1 MKEKF
6 VRSIIFGLVLIS
18 MLTLAAC
25 SPAAPA
31 APAAKEPA
39 APAAP
44 AATNPAAPAAP
55 AAKATLVVV
64 NWKDYGSDNPEA
76 VKKFEEAN
84 NCTVVHEY
92 MASEEELLTKIR
104 TSGPGKYDVI
114 LPNAAVLPLAI
125 KDGLLE
131 EIDTAK
137 VSNFS
142 KIYKK
147 FVDLPE
153 SKKDGKFYA
162 LPWVW
167 GSTAIAYNTKKVT
180 EPITSMAVLWDAK
193 YKGHVGMRDDFNDA
207 IMSAAI
213 VLKQDPNNP
222 ADLEAIKQKLIEQKP
237 LNQTYWK
244 TGDEWSK
251 FFANEQIWIGLM
263 WSGQAASMKQEGQ
276 PIGFVVPQDGAIGWV
291 DNWAVVKGTK
301 NYDLALKFI
310 DYMISDEFQGNWVK
324 SGGPAPVNS
333 KVGDGLDEA
342 FKKDAGITEA
352 DLNRLYFISY
362 HEESVKKAWNE
373 LWQEVKAK

>member
-1 MKEKF
+1 MKEKL
-6 VRSIIFGLVLIS
+6 VRSFIFGLVLVS

-25 SPAAPA
+25 S
-31 APAAKEPA
+31 
-39 APAAP
+39 
-44 AATNPAAPAAP
+44 TAAPAAP

-104 TSGPGKYDVI
+104 TSAPGKYDVI

-131 EIDTAK
+131 EIDITR

-180 EPITSMAVLWDAK
+180 DPVTSMAVLWDAK

-222 ADLEAIKQKLIEQKP
+222 SDLEAIKQKLIEQKP

-263 WSGQAASMKQEGQ
+263 WSGQAASMKKEGQ

-291 DNWAVVKGTK
+291 DNWAIVKGTK
-301 NYDLALKFI
+301 NKDLALKFI

-333 KVGDGLDEA
+333 KVGDALDEA

>member
-1 MKEKF
+1 MKMKLLH
-6 VRSIIFGLVLIS
+6 GLGLGLMLIS
-18 MLTLAAC
+18 LLALAAC
-25 SPAAPA
+25 STPAAAPA
-31 APAAKEPA
+31 EKP
-39 APAAP
+39 
-44 AATNPAAPAAP
+44 
-55 AAKATLVVV
+55 TLVVI

-76 VKKFEEAN
+76 IKQFEAAN

-104 TSGPGKYDVI
+104 TSPAGKIDVI
-114 LPNAAVLPLAI
+114 LPNAAILPQAI
-125 KDGLLE
+125 KDGLLA
-131 EIDTAK
+131 EIDTSK
-137 VSNFS
+137 VSNFP

-147 FVDLPE
+147 FLDLPE
-153 SKKDGKFYA
+153 NKKDGKYYA

-167 GSTAIAYNTKKVT
+167 GSTAIAYNTNKVT
-180 EPITSMAVLWDAK
+180 EPITSMSVLWDEK

-251 FFANEQIWIGLM
+251 FFANEQIWVGLM
-263 WSGQAASMKQEGQ
+263 WSGQAASMKKEGQ
-276 PIGFVVPQDGAIGWV
+276 PIAFVVPEDGAIGWV
-291 DNWAVVKGTK
+291 DNWAVVKGTN

-310 DYMISDEFQGNWVK
+310 DFMISDSFQKTWVE

-333 KVGDGLDEA
+333 TVGDALSED
-342 FKKDAGITEA
+342 FKKDAAISET

-362 HEESVKKAWNE
+362 HDEAVKKAWNE